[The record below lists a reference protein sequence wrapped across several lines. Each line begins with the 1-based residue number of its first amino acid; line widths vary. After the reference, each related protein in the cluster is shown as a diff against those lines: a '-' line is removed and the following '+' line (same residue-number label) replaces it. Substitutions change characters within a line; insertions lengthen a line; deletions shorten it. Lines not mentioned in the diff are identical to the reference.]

1 MGRKMP
7 PCKRDTFWMA
17 PCLICY
23 FIIISFYIER
33 KLFQNLAIILP
44 LKSKLSENFSV
55 SILLMKVSKYWKIV
69 EFQKI
74 SIKMK
79 NCKTFYETQT
89 ASCLKEIIQ
98 PPQPLIR
105 LDKIFSLWN
114 KNFLERYTEIYRYL
128 LSRK

>member
-7 PCKRDTFWMA
+7 PCKRDTFWMS

-74 SIKMK
+74 SIKMRK
-79 NCKTFYETQT
+79 CKIFCETQT
-89 ASCLKEIIQ
+89 ASSFREIIQ
-98 PPQPLIR
+98 PPPA
-105 LDKIFSLWN
+105 
-114 KNFLERYTEIYRYL
+114 T
-128 LSRK
+128 SR